1 MSRCPPDLPIAWPG
15 ARSSARGSV
24 RDPHEAIR
32 LALKTLSRRH
42 QDLSQEMA
50 ELHEIL
56 GELTKEANPVLRAA
70 QGVGVEV
77 ASILLVAAGSNR
89 ERLGDESAFASMC
102 AVSPIQASSGRTKRH
117 RLNRSG
123 NRGADNALWR
133 LAMLR
138 MSTDE

>member
-1 MSRCPPDLPIAWPG
+1 
-15 ARSSARGSV
+15 
-24 RDPHEAIR
+24 
-32 LALKTLSRRH
+32 
-42 QDLSQEMA
+42 
-50 ELHEIL
+50 
-56 GELTKEANPVLRAA
+56 
-70 QGVGVEV
+70 
-77 ASILLVAAGSNR
+77 
-89 ERLGDESAFASMC
+89 MC